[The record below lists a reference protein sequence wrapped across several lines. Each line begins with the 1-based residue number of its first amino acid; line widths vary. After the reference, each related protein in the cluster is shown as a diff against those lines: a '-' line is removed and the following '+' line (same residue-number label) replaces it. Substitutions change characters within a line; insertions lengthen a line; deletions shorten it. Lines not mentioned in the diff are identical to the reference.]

1 MSIFAKIQIVLAI
14 IFVIFECVIIQ
25 LCHTATSDSYQTTY
39 SIIGLGGFFTYL
51 VIILVTLVIKMIM
64 EMVKNGELKEKFLN
78 TIYTICFVAILVFVY
93 QFVYQILIIL
103 GVDQKTANEW
113 PVIVF
118 FGMCGI
124 GLLLCVIFENKQ
136 EHR

>member
-1 MSIFAKIQIVLAI
+1 MSTFAKIQIVLAI

-51 VIILVTLVIKMIM
+51 AIILVTLVIKMIV

-78 TIYTICFVAILVFVY
+78 TIYTICFVAVLVFVY
-93 QFVYQILIIL
+93 QFVYQILIVL
-103 GVDQKTANEW
+103 GVDQKTAGEW
-113 PVIVF
+113 PNIVF
-118 FGMCGI
+118 FGIIAILSVVDC
-124 GLLLCVIFENKQ
+124 IFGDRK
-136 EHR
+136 